1 MNFRNEAE
9 VLAAL
14 NIPSWQALARDLFP
28 RLASMIPAMDKDLA
42 AIILPKLSADAVQEL
57 SAVIKAAL
65 NSNDRNQDRLHQAD
79 MAILAPLASAYSQA
93 DTPEERDEHWQ
104 RIREVHEAK
113 SAKDTENKEFWF
125 NVVKVAAGVGVAV
138 LFAALYAA
146 RDGAD
151 QA

>member
-1 MNFRNEAE
+1 MNIKNEADVLE
-9 VLAAL
+9 VLNISTWHAL
-14 NIPSWQALARDLFP
+14 TRDMFP
-28 RLASMIPAMDKDLA
+28 RLAEMMPVMDKNLA

-65 NSNDRNQDRLHQAD
+65 GSNDHNQERLHEVNL
-79 MAILAPLASAYSQA
+79 AILAPLASAYCQA
-93 DTPEERDEHWQ
+93 NTPEERGEHWQ
-104 RIREVHEAK
+104 RMQEVYEAK
-113 SAKDTENKEFWF
+113 SAKDTENKEFWSI
-125 NVVKVAAGVGVAV
+125 VVKVVAGVGVAV